1 MSGKMK
7 ERYFSLLIAF
17 FIILLF
23 QGCMKS
29 QPKCTMPAGVEPLSH
44 QATYVESYSTGETLV
59 RATGKGCNFQQ
70 ATLDAKRAAI
80 WFLLYAGDKPILK
93 TYQEK
98 QKAKPIVDQIL
109 SNPDLYIRWQSDVKE
124 KKFIG
129 PYMLLTYLFKID
141 VNALTQRLVQAG
153 VIASVEELSEEV
165 GLPTI
170 AVIPANN
177 APGINTAVTVFQEY
191 LQDRDFEVY
200 VAEQNQVL
208 NKIVKKV
215 ATLEGNVDP
224 YYATALQLGADVY
237 VKVRVSVEKELAYGR
252 EFKKAS
258 VAVNAYETATGKQIG
273 ATTGYSPPRTVVSVD
288 AIVQEAA
295 NDAADKITSQIK
307 KAWIKEVKKG
317 HPFKI
322 VVLTTPE
329 DMSKV
334 DQELYSVVLKKL
346 TRRPI
351 KRAASGQNMISYVVY
366 VKNMANAYDLFI
378 KMKELYHG
386 PGTLQKVMDAG
397 SFLIIKAGN
406 PSEEITIE

>member
-1 MSGKMK
+1 MK
-7 ERYFSLLIAF
+7 WLKSYLISLLTCVG
-17 FIILLF
+17 IILFL
-23 QGCMKS
+23 QSCVQSK
-29 QPKCTMPAGVEPLSH
+29 PKCTMPPGVEPLSH
-44 QATYVESYSTGETLV
+44 QATFIESYSTGESLV

-80 WFLLYAGDKPILK
+80 WFLLYAGDHPILK
-93 TYQEK
+93 TYQEQ
-98 QKAKPIVDQIL
+98 QKAKPIVEQIL

-124 KKFIG
+124 KKIIP
-129 PYMLLTYLFKID
+129 PYLLLTYLFKID
-141 VNALTQRLVQAG
+141 VNALTQKLVQAG
-153 VIASVEELSEEV
+153 VISSVEELAEEV

-224 YYATALQLGADVY
+224 YYAAALQLGADVY
-237 VKVRVSVEKELAYGR
+237 VKVRVNVEKEYAYGR

-258 VAVNAYETATGKQIG
+258 VSVNAYETATGKQIG

-307 KAWIKEVKKG
+307 KAWIKETKKG
-317 HPFKI
+317 HPFKV
-322 VVLTTPE
+322 VVLATPE
-329 DMSKV
+329 NMSRV
-334 DQELYSVVLKKL
+334 DQEIYFGVFKKL

-351 KRAASGQNMISYVVY
+351 KRLASGQNMVSYVVY
-366 VKNMANAYDLFI
+366 VKGVSNAYELFM
-378 KMKELYHG
+378 KMKNLYHG